1 MGNLVFLENQRTD
14 GFAASISLT
23 CFGKGYSTYQIV
35 GKHNDAAA
43 DGNYVYARFLDS
55 SGSAISAS
63 EYWDAATMMKADGS
77 FDESWKRENGTM
89 MAPIFDDGDDDGLG
103 GGFIIVVHSPD
114 DSNSYTYAHW
124 QSALYNAGE
133 GIRGI
138 KGIAYHA
145 STEVIS
151 GIQIVNHG
159 HNREFDI
166 SVYGVG

>member
-1 MGNLVFLENQRTD
+1 
-14 GFAASISLT
+14 
-23 CFGKGYSTYQIV
+23 
-35 GKHNDAAA
+35 
-43 DGNYVYARFLDS
+43 
-55 SGSAISAS
+55 
-63 EYWDAATMMKADGS
+63 MMKAVGS
-77 FDESWKRENGTM
+77 FDESWKRESGTM